1 MINKQSAPEISFIEM
16 APLDHRTHRAIKD
29 QNAVFRDFID
39 RNPCLSGLILRQSD
53 NLFHLAI
60 ILVLALVLLDDTQG
74 LLHLPFIVE
83 VHLNMDTLASD
94 MIQQRFQFIERHPAS
109 HDALATCENLIIK
122 VIPFGR
128 TALRLTYAWC
138 PLDGV
143 QFFDFQ

>member
-1 MINKQSAPEISFIEM
+1 MVNKQSTPEISLIEVG
-16 APLDHRTHRAIKD
+16 LLNHRTHRTIKD

-39 RNPCLSGLILRQSD
+39 RNPRLSRLILRQSD
-53 NLFHLAI
+53 DLFHLAI
-60 ILVLALVLLDDTQG
+60 ILVLALVLLDDTHG
-74 LLHLPFIVE
+74 LLHFPFIVE
-83 VHLNMDTLASD
+83 VHFNMDTLTSD

-128 TALRLTYAWC
+128 TTLRLAYSRC
-138 PLDGV
+138 PLNGV